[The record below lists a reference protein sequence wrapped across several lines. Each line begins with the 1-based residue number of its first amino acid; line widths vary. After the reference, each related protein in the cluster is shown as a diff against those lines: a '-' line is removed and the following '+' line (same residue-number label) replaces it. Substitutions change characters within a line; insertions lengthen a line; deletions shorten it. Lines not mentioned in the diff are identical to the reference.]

1 MPQFLILKLDG
12 PMQAWGGHTYEDFR
26 PSHLFPTRSG
36 LLGLI
41 GACMGLERSDIPGLA
56 RLSQALEFAVRAD
69 CGAIRLNQEKLV
81 AKEGQKFI
89 DFHTVMDARKVDG
102 EARRFPVV
110 SRREYLFDAAFTVAV
125 GAELESDLAAVEQ
138 AVRRPLYTP
147 TLGRRSCPLARPLL
161 DGRREA
167 DNLLRALAV
176 AEPRDGTIYVEGDR
190 YLNDRPLPM
199 RDVPMH
205 GRHRSFGTRFVY
217 VYAGAEIEGAAP
229 RTTEI
234 SSSPE

>member
-26 PSHLFPTRSG
+26 PSHGFPTRSG

-41 GACMGLERSDIPGLA
+41 GACMGLERLDTPGLA
-56 RLSQALEFAVRAD
+56 GLSQALEFAVHAD
-69 CGAIRLNQEKLV
+69 RSALRLNQEKPM
-81 AKEGQKFI
+81 AKEGQKLI
-89 DFHTVMDARKVDG
+89 DFHTVNDARKVDG
-102 EARRFPVV
+102 KANKFPVV

-125 GAELESDLAAVEQ
+125 GAHLESDLAAVEQ

-167 DNLLRALAV
+167 DNLLRALAM
-176 AEPRDGTIYVEGDR
+176 AEPEDGAIYVEGER
-190 YLNDRPLPM
+190 YRNDRPLPM

-217 VYAGAEIEGAAP
+217 VYGGTAIEEAAP
-229 RTTEI
+229 STTET